1 MFLNIVFYIRRQ
13 GSYYEEQEA
22 MLKNKEWED
31 EKRQRES
38 EKQIQ
43 ENQRREMILKRRE
56 IEKEEFY
63 RRLEESQKKFVE
75 AHDNLE
81 QVIQRQQ
88 FEKKVSFN
96 DVVSAKVGLY
106 RTEYFKVRFPQVINT
121 AEEKQEDADKHKS
134 VQKALSEM
142 ERREEELKVLHD
154 RDQQMKEEEAMKRK
168 GEMEQQ
174 IKGKILSSNR

>member
-1 MFLNIVFYIRRQ
+1 
-13 GSYYEEQEA
+13 
-22 MLKNKEWED
+22 MLKNKKWEE
-31 EKRQRES
+31 EKRQQEA

-75 AHDNLE
+75 AQDNLE
-81 QVIQRQQ
+81 QVVQRQQ
-88 FEKKVSFN
+88 LEKKVSFN

-121 AEEKQEDADKHKS
+121 AEEKQEEADKHKVS
-134 VQKALSEM
+134 RKLLQKW
-142 ERREEELKVLHD
+142 
-154 RDQQMKEEEAMKRK
+154 KEEKRSLK
-168 GEMEQQ
+168 SCLIE
-174 IKGKILSSNR
+174 IR